1 MEMFYFISIFVLI
14 LFAITTWLHSRNETV
29 YRRIA
34 ITACNTKRRY
44 KANV

>member
-1 MEMFYFISIFVLI
+1 MEMLYFISI
-14 LFAITTWLHSRNETV
+14 FAITTWLHSRNETV